1 MAITLDVITKVVDG
15 SLRDSSTTVQKHFA
29 RAGEQAGTG
38 FSKSFSKSITNST
51 ELQKSFDKAADAAG
65 KLRVEQQKLNELQ
78 ERGTGGAKLI
88 AQQERLAKVTRETER
103 AVRDTANTFQQADK
117 SAGSMLATLNNMTA
131 GTRIGGL
138 TSQATSLASSLSG
151 VGLAM
156 GVAIGG
162 FAALAVGAIAAAN
175 KLYDMGKAW
184 DDISDGITAR
194 TGKVGAELQAITY
207 QVEKVGI
214 STAATHEQL
223 GNIAAQSV
231 QSLRLSG
238 NELGAMMKQLA
249 QLNNLTGEQTNV
261 RGLGMIFRMFKVDA
275 QHQIPFLNELYGT
288 FQSMGIPVNDLIA
301 TLDKGGTV
309 LSGFGM
315 SATQAA
321 ATIALF
327 EQAGVP
333 ADQALRGLTAA
344 FKKLNAAGQDPAQG
358 LRDMVTQIKALHDA
372 GNDLG
377 AGGARDLAEQYF
389 GKGFGPIL
397 KSIIEGRFEIDK
409 LPTSVDNTKNS
420 IDDATKATDDFSE
433 SWRKLSNQ
441 FGSFLKPA
449 ATSFFNWLNE
459 TLISTQDL
467 AVNTI
472 ASIALEFNKLRND
485 DGIIGDIMSA
495 FGLGPTGWVGGGG
508 HFDSSPDTG
517 GAGTSSTASS
527 GSGPTGMPGS
537 YGLPTGTNSG
547 GYGGS
552 GAQFPTWVNDIAVA
566 FGIKPSTYAKHQEDD
581 RKESGY
587 APNPNHL
594 NRGIDWTGPTE
605 NLQRFSD
612 YLKTIPQSM
621 EQVIFEN
628 PVTHQKTGIGGGVIN
643 PGYYD
648 QKTYDEHGG
657 NDPNNIHVHT
667 RQSSPIPL
675 PGQSMSSYNGP
686 HGAPGSRN
694 NPLPGQP
701 ENRTPGVAPVGPTA
715 APSNVGPGLAPS
727 SPSVADFPSAADVGP
742 ASATT
747 TPVQMV
753 PSPFGPQYA
762 PVPAGSTAGYN
773 EYGKAGTF
781 LPDSGRVKSQTKQ
794 YENALDNINKANE
807 AIAEAKA
814 RQVEIENDLTS
825 DSKQRADAAKNVAD
839 AEKRLSEVTDN
850 AQEAQAALAEAKLG
864 TFREAQKAQQA
875 KAGKGLGDVGAPL
888 ADDFGISEGLP
899 GIAKY
904 LTTMLANMAFAPM
917 IGQLSAV
924 SAANPIQGGSGLIGM
939 MGAQNLA
946 ATGSVLG
953 NIGPGPLGG
962 GVVGPGTGTS
972 DNIPAMLSNGEYVL
986 PADTVNGMG
995 GPGGV
1000 ASAVKGYAEGG
1011 PVTDMNSV
1019 PQSVQGGDGFQGLGG
1034 LPMQAITTAVGAAA
1048 PALNAI
1054 APGAGQAAQIGVQLA
1069 NRTAAYAGQLA
1080 GIGVGGLLETFLPHG
1095 SPIADPGNSWVGKI
1109 ASGFAG
1115 AKPALPNKAGDQSA
1129 PAGQPAPAQTPE
1141 QAAALNQQTTQP
1153 NAPMVNVEQMN
1164 NYTPDGGR
1172 SIADQVAWHGMVAN
1186 GAGGPR

>member
-1 MAITLDVITKVVDG
+1 VAITLDVITKVVDG
-15 SLRDSSTTVQKHFA
+15 SLRDSASTVERHFA

-38 FSKSFSKSITNST
+38 FSKSFSKSITNSA

-78 ERGTGGAKLI
+78 EKGVGGAKLI
-88 AQQERLAKVTRETER
+88 AQQERIAKVTRETER
-103 AVRDTANTFQQADK
+103 AVRDTASTFQQADK
-117 SAGSMLATLNNMTA
+117 AAGSMFSTLANMTA

-138 TSQATSLASSLSG
+138 TAQASSLASSLNG
-151 VGLAM
+151 VGLAA

-162 FAALAVGAIAAAN
+162 FTALAVGAVAAAT
-175 KLYDMGKAW
+175 KLYEMGRAW

-194 TGKVGAELQAITY
+194 TGKVGAELQAITD
-207 QVEKVGI
+207 QVAQVGN
-214 STAATHEQL
+214 STAATHQEL
-223 GNIAAQSV
+223 GAIAAQAV

-249 QLNNLTGEQTNV
+249 QLNNLTGEQTNI
-261 RGLGMIFRMFKVDA
+261 RGLGMIFRMFKVDT
-275 QHQIPFLNELYGT
+275 QDQIPFLNDLYST
-288 FQSMGIPVNDLIA
+288 FQKMGIPVNDLIA

-333 ADQALRGLTAA
+333 ADQALRGLTTA
-344 FKKLNAAGQDPAQG
+344 FKNLNAAGKDPAQG
-358 LRDMVTQIKALHDA
+358 LREMVDQIKALHDA

-377 AGGARDLAEQYF
+377 AGGARDMAEQYF

-397 KSIIEGRFEIDK
+397 QSIVEGRLEIDK

-420 IDDATKATDDFSE
+420 IDDATKATEDFSE

-441 FGSFLKPA
+441 FGSLLKPA
-449 ATSFFNWLNE
+449 AAGFFDWLND
-459 TLISTQDL
+459 TLIKTQDL
-467 AVNTI
+467 AVKTI
-472 ASIALEFNKLRND
+472 GGMATAFNNLRND
-485 DGIIGDIMSA
+485 PGILGSIMSA
-495 FGLGPTGWVGGGG
+495 LGLGPTQFVGGGG
-508 HFDSSPDTG
+508 HFDGSPDTG
-517 GAGTSSTASS
+517 STGSGTTGAAGSSRTGSNQGLTQNSVNAKGAIESAFPAVTTIGGFRPPDVTANGTFTEHSSGQAIDVMVPNWNTPQGKSYGEQIKQYALANAASLGVDYVLWQQTQWNADGSSSPMGDRGSPTQNHMDHVHIHTAKSNAGGGGNPGHGGYADRARAGQTGGTS
-527 GSGPTGMPGS
+527 
-537 YGLPTGTNSG
+537 
-547 GYGGS
+547 
-552 GAQFPTWVNDIAVA
+552 
-566 FGIKPSTYAKHQEDD
+566 
-581 RKESGY
+581 
-587 APNPNHL
+587 
-594 NRGIDWTGPTE
+594 
-605 NLQRFSD
+605 
-612 YLKTIPQSM
+612 
-621 EQVIFEN
+621 
-628 PVTHQKTGIGGGVIN
+628 
-643 PGYYD
+643 
-648 QKTYDEHGG
+648 
-657 NDPNNIHVHT
+657 
-667 RQSSPIPL
+667 
-675 PGQSMSSYNGP
+675 
-686 HGAPGSRN
+686 
-694 NPLPGQP
+694 
-701 ENRTPGVAPVGPTA
+701 PVGPTA
-715 APSNVGPGLAPS
+715 TSSGVGPASSPS

-762 PVPAGSTAGYN
+762 PVPAGSTPGYN

-781 LPDSGRVKSQTKQ
+781 LPDAGRVKSATQR
-794 YENALDNINKANE
+794 YEGALDNINTAND

-814 RQVEIENDLTS
+814 RQVEIENDLTA
-825 DSKQRADAAKNVAD
+825 DSKKRADAAKQVAD
-839 AEKRLSEVTDN
+839 AERRREQLIADAKDAED
-850 AQEAQAALAEAKLG
+850 ALAEAKLG

-875 KAGKGLGDVGAPL
+875 KAGGASGLGDVGASL

-899 GIAKY
+899 GIAKWF
-904 LTTMLANMAFAPM
+904 TTYLANLAFAPM

-924 SAANPIQGGSGLIGM
+924 SAANPIKGGSGVLGM
-939 MGAQNLA
+939 MGAQNMA
-946 ATGSVLG
+946 ATGSALG

-972 DNIPAMLSNGEYVL
+972 DSIPAMLSNGEYVL

-1000 ASAVKGYAEGG
+1000 ASMVRGYAAGG
-1011 PVTDMNSV
+1011 PVTDMQSV
-1019 PQSVQGGDGFQGLGG
+1019 PQSVQGGEGFQGLGG
-1034 LPMQAITTAVGAAA
+1034 LPMQAITTAIGAAA

-1095 SPIADPGNSWVGKI
+1095 SPLADPGNSWLGKL

-1129 PAGQPAPAQTPE
+1129 PVGQPAPAQTLE
-1141 QAAALNQQTTQP
+1141 QAAALNQQITQP

-1164 NYTPDGGR
+1164 NYTPDNGR
-1172 SIADQVAWHGMVAN
+1172 TIADQVAWHGMVAN